1 MSSEQAPADASTRE
15 VIMPSSLTAENG
27 AKALLIGEFSETVE
41 VRNELYCGCG
51 YCDFCEEN
59 PDEPETC
66 QISVPVSWNTIK
78 AIYAK
83 AVQHLSKPLP
93 TDRDDEN
100 SRLKA
105 EIVQLTELNRRALA
119 IITDAIMCGMP
130 ITEEVADVRNK
141 IVGCNRYR
149 R

>member
-1 MSSEQAPADASTRE
+1 MIEEAMKFAGDAVMSDKSPD

-27 AKALLIGEFSETVE
+27 AKALLIGEFAETIE

-93 TDRDDEN
+93 TDRDDPLRCPE
-100 SRLKA
+100 
-105 EIVQLTELNRRALA
+105 
-119 IITDAIMCGMP
+119 CG
-130 ITEEVADVRNK
+130 ECGR
-141 IVGCNRYR
+141 
-149 R
+149 